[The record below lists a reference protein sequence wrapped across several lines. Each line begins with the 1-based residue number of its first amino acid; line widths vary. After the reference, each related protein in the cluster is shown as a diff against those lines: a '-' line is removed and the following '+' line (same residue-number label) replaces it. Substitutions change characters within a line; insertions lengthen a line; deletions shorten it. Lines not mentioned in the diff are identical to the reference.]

1 MCEKMTDIILNNK
14 MRADEIVNDKMED
27 IIDKKKI
34 TMKKDA
40 VFLTG
45 ATQNILNSINSLY
58 KPPEKFVLNKSD
70 QFDTAEPLYEGINKE
85 RYLLDIDTDKFDQV
99 KTTPLP
105 NMWKNRLGKEFQIVD
120 ENILKNALFYAIAKI
135 FEGTSKKITSISD
148 LKSQFI
154 ERVTNVSKD
163 DIDTLWDKMIGKKA
177 PKEDPQFL
185 LVKLYKEYNGALY
198 KSVNSFADLT
208 KFMLNEDYPVNEVD
222 AYFMAK
228 TLNIN
233 IVILEK
239 RITQINKK
247 GYYNFNERAP
257 ELVMMLVAKKYNF
270 KLFNPVI
277 KKNQMIFGEKE
288 LKYRF

>member
-1 MCEKMTDIILNNK
+1 M
-14 MRADEIVNDKMED
+14 
-27 IIDKKKI
+27 
-34 TMKKDA
+34 
-40 VFLTG
+40 
-45 ATQNILNSINSLY
+45 
-58 KPPEKFVLNKSD
+58 
-70 QFDTAEPLYEGINKE
+70 
-85 RYLLDIDTDKFDQV
+85 
-99 KTTPLP
+99 
-105 NMWKNRLGKEFQIVD
+105 
-120 ENILKNALFYAIAKI
+120 
-135 FEGTSKKITSISD
+135 
-148 LKSQFI
+148 KSQFI
-154 ERVTNVSKD
+154 ERVTNVSKE
-163 DIDTLWDKMIGKKA
+163 DIIILWDKMLGKKA
-177 PKEDPQFL
+177 PNEDPQFL

-228 TLNIN
+228 TMNIN

-288 LKYRF
+288 LKYKF